1 MHTPENTGLH
11 FDLPKNRSSVIKV
24 IGVGGGGSNAVNF
37 MKLAGINGVDF
48 VVCNTDAQ
56 ALEHSPV
63 ETKIQLGQSLTEGLG
78 AGANP
83 EIGERAAL
91 ESADDI
97 KSLLA
102 TNTKMVFITAGMGG
116 GTGTGAAPV
125 IAKTAQE
132 MGILT
137 VGIVTLPFAFE
148 GNVRSRQA
156 EAGIEKLRA
165 NVDSLIVVNNNKL
178 REVYGNLGFKAGFN
192 KADEVLATA
201 ARGIAE
207 VITHHYRTN
216 IDLRDAKTVLAG
228 SGTALMGSFAAGGPN
243 RATDAIAGALDSPL
257 LNDNHIRGAKNVLLL
272 IVSGSNEHE
281 ITFDE
286 IGEINDFIQAEAGGQ
301 ANIIMGIGEDSSLGQ
316 AVQVTVIATG
326 FEANSIRAGLAPQE
340 EAKVVHSLDPFAE
353 RALRNAAFD
362 APLEPEAPKA
372 TAPQSVATPLLVE
385 EPMVAEA
392 PVQEPVA
399 AYLSAAETHEMV
411 AVDTRE
417 MSAADAPEVVAAE
430 INEAPSFAFDASPSL
445 FDFDDFIIRDA
456 APEIAPSHAP
466 EVALVSPFDLGA
478 DEAFARKDAGTAV
491 MEWDLPL
498 PAAGAEMNATN
509 VAEEVVETEYA
520 AVPTDEIPAETEVA
534 ASEEDGI
541 KRHTLD
547 QYLALEEALGIR
559 KHEAVAPS
567 EPPVPAHLRFEVK
580 TVNKP
585 APAVEDYVSSSA
597 TPDPLEQRVDDAMQ
611 QMAAERRKSLRA
623 FNHTFKNV
631 QRTGAEEY
639 AQVPAFQRAGVSVDH
654 SLISQQNPL
663 SGTAINGE
671 GDDLTFR
678 THNRF
683 LHDNVD

>member
-97 KSLLA
+97 KALLA

-125 IAKTAQE
+125 IAKAAQE

-243 RATDAIAGALDSPL
+243 RATEAIAGALDSPL

-286 IGEINDFIQAEAGGQ
+286 IGEINDFIQTEAGGQ

-340 EAKVVHSLDPFAE
+340 EAKVFHSLDPFAE

-362 APLEPEAPKA
+362 APLESDAPKA
-372 TAPQSVATPLLVE
+372 LTPAAAVPVE
-385 EPMVAEA
+385 EPIAAEVSVLEPSASYESAAVAAHEMEA
-392 PVQEPVA
+392 PEAFEPTDTHEIA
-399 AYLSAAETHEMV
+399 AAETQ
-411 AVDTRE
+411 
-417 MSAADAPEVVAAE
+417 
-430 INEAPSFAFDASPSL
+430 EAPSFAFDASPSL

-456 APEIAPSHAP
+456 APESVAIAP
-466 EVALVSPFDLGA
+466 EVDLVSPFDLGA
-478 DEAFARKDAGTAV
+478 DEAFARKDAGAPV

-498 PAAGAEMNATN
+498 PAADLN
-509 VAEEVVETEYA
+509 
-520 AVPTDEIPAETEVA
+520 PTDVADGVDELEHAELPTAEIPAETAVA
-534 ASEEDGI
+534 ASEEDGV

-559 KHEAVAPS
+559 KPAAVAPS

-580 TVNKP
+580 TLHTP

-597 TPDPLEQRVDDAMQ
+597 SPDPLEQRVEDAMQ
-611 QMAAERRKSLRA
+611 QMAADRRKSLRA

-639 AQVPAFQRAGVSVDH
+639 AQVPAFQRAGVAVDH

-663 SGTAINGE
+663 SSTSLNGE

>member
-97 KSLLA
+97 KALLA

-125 IAKTAQE
+125 IAKAAQE

-165 NVDSLIVVNNNKL
+165 TVDSLIVVNNNKL

-243 RATDAIAGALDSPL
+243 RATEAIAGALDSPL

-286 IGEINDFIQAEAGGQ
+286 IGEINDFIQTEAGGQ

-340 EAKVVHSLDPFAE
+340 EAKVFHSLDPFAE

-362 APLEPEAPKA
+362 APLESDAPKA
-372 TAPQSVATPLLVE
+372 STPVAAVPVE
-385 EPMVAEA
+385 EPIAAEVSVLEPSASYESAAGAAHEKAA
-392 PVQEPVA
+392 PQAFEPTDTHEIA
-399 AYLSAAETHEMV
+399 AAETQ
-411 AVDTRE
+411 
-417 MSAADAPEVVAAE
+417 
-430 INEAPSFAFDASPSL
+430 EAPSFAFDASPSL

-456 APEIAPSHAP
+456 APESVAIAP
-466 EVALVSPFDLGA
+466 EVDLVSPFDLGA
-478 DEAFARKDAGTAV
+478 DEAIARKDAGAPV

-498 PAAGAEMNATN
+498 PAADLN
-509 VAEEVVETEYA
+509 
-520 AVPTDEIPAETEVA
+520 PTDVADEVDEREHAELPTAEIPAETAVA
-534 ASEEDGI
+534 ASEEDGV

-559 KHEAVAPS
+559 KPAAVAPS

-580 TVNKP
+580 TLHTP

-597 TPDPLEQRVDDAMQ
+597 SPDPLEQRVEDAMQ
-611 QMAAERRKSLRA
+611 QMAADRRKSLRA

-639 AQVPAFQRAGVSVDH
+639 AQVPAFQRAGVAVDH

-663 SGTAINGE
+663 SSTSLNGE

>member
-97 KSLLA
+97 KALLA

-125 IAKTAQE
+125 IAKAAQE

-243 RATDAIAGALDSPL
+243 RATEAIAGALDSPL

-286 IGEINDFIQAEAGGQ
+286 IGEINDFIQTEAGGQ

-340 EAKVVHSLDPFAE
+340 EAKVFHSLDPFAE

-362 APLEPEAPKA
+362 APLESDAPKA
-372 TAPQSVATPLLVE
+372 STPVAAAPVE
-385 EPMVAEA
+385 EPTSVEVSVLEPSASYESAAVAAHEMEA
-392 PVQEPVA
+392 PEAFEPTDTHEIA
-399 AYLSAAETHEMV
+399 AAETQ
-411 AVDTRE
+411 
-417 MSAADAPEVVAAE
+417 
-430 INEAPSFAFDASPSL
+430 EAPSFAFDASPSL

-456 APEIAPSHAP
+456 APESVAIAP
-466 EVALVSPFDLGA
+466 EVDLVSPFDLGA
-478 DEAFARKDAGTAV
+478 DEAFARKDAGAPV

-498 PAAGAEMNATN
+498 PAADLN
-509 VAEEVVETEYA
+509 
-520 AVPTDEIPAETEVA
+520 PTDVADEVDELEHAELPTAEIPAETAVA
-534 ASEEDGI
+534 ASEEDGV

-559 KHEAVAPS
+559 KPAAVAPS

-580 TVNKP
+580 TLHTP

-597 TPDPLEQRVDDAMQ
+597 SPDPLEQRVEDAMQ
-611 QMAAERRKSLRA
+611 QMAADRRKSLRA

-639 AQVPAFQRAGVSVDH
+639 AQVPAFQRAGVAVDH

-663 SGTAINGE
+663 SSTSLNGE

>member
-1 MHTPENTGLH
+1 
-11 FDLPKNRSSVIKV
+11 
-24 IGVGGGGSNAVNF
+24 
-37 MKLAGINGVDF
+37 
-48 VVCNTDAQ
+48 
-56 ALEHSPV
+56 
-63 ETKIQLGQSLTEGLG
+63 
-78 AGANP
+78 
-83 EIGERAAL
+83 
-91 ESADDI
+91 
-97 KSLLA
+97 
-102 TNTKMVFITAGMGG
+102 MVFITAGMGG

-243 RATDAIAGALDSPL
+243 RATDAISGALDSPL

-286 IGEINDFIQAEAGGQ
+286 IGEINDFIQTEAGGQ

-340 EAKVVHSLDPFAE
+340 EAKVFHSLDPFAE

-362 APLEPEAPKA
+362 APLEQDAPKA
-372 TAPQSVATPLLVE
+372 TTAQSVATAVLVE
-385 EPMVAEA
+385 EPIAAEDSVLEPIAAEASVLEPIAAEA
-392 PVQEPVA
+392 PVLEPVA
-399 AYLSAAETHEMV
+399 TYESTAEIHEM
-411 AVDTRE
+411 A
-417 MSAADAPEVVAAE
+417 AADTD
-430 INEAPSFAFDASPSL
+430 EAPSFSFDASPSL

-456 APEIAPSHAP
+456 APETAPSNAP
-466 EVALVSPFDLGA
+466 EVALISPFDLGA
-478 DEAFARKDAGTAV
+478 DEAFARKGDGALV

-498 PAAGAEMNATN
+498 PAAGAETNPTN
-509 VAEEVVETEYA
+509 VDAEVIETEPTAVSA
-520 AVPTDEIPAETEVA
+520 AEIPAETVS
-534 ASEEDGI
+534 ASADEDGI

-567 EPPVPAHLRFEVK
+567 EPSVPAHLRFEVK

>member
-286 IGEINDFIQAEAGGQ
+286 IGEINDFIQSEAGGQ

-372 TAPQSVATPLLVE
+372 TAPQSVTTSLLME
-385 EPMVAEA
+385 EPMDVEA

-399 AYLSAAETHEMV
+399 AFESAAETHEMV
-411 AVDTRE
+411 ALDTRE

-478 DEAFARKDAGTAV
+478 DEAFARKDAGAAV

-498 PAAGAEMNATN
+498 PAAGSEMSATN

-520 AVPTDEIPAETEVA
+520 AVPTDKIPGETEVA

-559 KHEAVAPS
+559 KHEAVAPL

>member
-97 KSLLA
+97 KALLA

-125 IAKTAQE
+125 IAKAAQE

-243 RATDAIAGALDSPL
+243 RANEAIAGALDSPL

-286 IGEINDFIQAEAGGQ
+286 IGEINDFIQTEAGGQ

-340 EAKVVHSLDPFAE
+340 EAKVFHSLDPFAE

-362 APLEPEAPKA
+362 APLESDAPKA
-372 TAPQSVATPLLVE
+372 STPVAAVPVE
-385 EPMVAEA
+385 EPIAAEVSVLEPSASYESAAVAAHEMEA
-392 PVQEPVA
+392 PEAFEPTDTHEIA
-399 AYLSAAETHEMV
+399 AAETQ
-411 AVDTRE
+411 
-417 MSAADAPEVVAAE
+417 
-430 INEAPSFAFDASPSL
+430 EAPSFAFDASPSL

-456 APEIAPSHAP
+456 APESVAIAP
-466 EVALVSPFDLGA
+466 EVDLVSPFDLGA
-478 DEAFARKDAGTAV
+478 DEAFARKDAGAPV

-498 PAAGAEMNATN
+498 PAADLN
-509 VAEEVVETEYA
+509 
-520 AVPTDEIPAETEVA
+520 PTDVADEVDELEHAELPTAEIPAETAVA
-534 ASEEDGI
+534 ASEEDGV

-559 KHEAVAPS
+559 KPAAVAPS

-580 TVNKP
+580 TLHTP

-597 TPDPLEQRVDDAMQ
+597 SPDPLEQRVEDAMQ
-611 QMAAERRKSLRA
+611 QMAADRRKSLRA

-639 AQVPAFQRAGVSVDH
+639 AQVPAFQRAGVAVDH

-663 SGTAINGE
+663 SSTSLNGE

>member
-97 KSLLA
+97 KALLA

-125 IAKTAQE
+125 IAKAAQE

-243 RATDAIAGALDSPL
+243 RANEAIAGALDSPL

-286 IGEINDFIQAEAGGQ
+286 IGEINDFIQTEAGGQ

-340 EAKVVHSLDPFAE
+340 EAKVFHSLDPFAE

-362 APLEPEAPKA
+362 APLESDAPKA
-372 TAPQSVATPLLVE
+372 STPVAAAPVE
-385 EPMVAEA
+385 EPTSVEVSVLEPSASYESAAVAAHEMEA
-392 PVQEPVA
+392 PEAFEPTDTHEIA
-399 AYLSAAETHEMV
+399 AAETQ
-411 AVDTRE
+411 
-417 MSAADAPEVVAAE
+417 
-430 INEAPSFAFDASPSL
+430 EAPSFAFDASPSL

-456 APEIAPSHAP
+456 APESVAIAP
-466 EVALVSPFDLGA
+466 EVDLVSPFDLGA
-478 DEAFARKDAGTAV
+478 DEAFARKDAGAPV

-498 PAAGAEMNATN
+498 PAADLN
-509 VAEEVVETEYA
+509 
-520 AVPTDEIPAETEVA
+520 PTDVADEVDELEHAELPTAEIPAETAVA
-534 ASEEDGI
+534 ASEEYGV

-559 KHEAVAPS
+559 KPAAVAPS

-580 TVNKP
+580 TLHTP

-597 TPDPLEQRVDDAMQ
+597 SPDPLEQRVEDAMQ
-611 QMAAERRKSLRA
+611 QMAADRRKSLRA

-639 AQVPAFQRAGVSVDH
+639 AQVPAFQRAGVAVDH

-663 SGTAINGE
+663 SSTSLNGE

>member
-1 MHTPENTGLH
+1 
-11 FDLPKNRSSVIKV
+11 
-24 IGVGGGGSNAVNF
+24 
-37 MKLAGINGVDF
+37 
-48 VVCNTDAQ
+48 
-56 ALEHSPV
+56 
-63 ETKIQLGQSLTEGLG
+63 
-78 AGANP
+78 
-83 EIGERAAL
+83 
-91 ESADDI
+91 
-97 KSLLA
+97 
-102 TNTKMVFITAGMGG
+102 
-116 GTGTGAAPV
+116 
-125 IAKTAQE
+125 
-132 MGILT
+132 
-137 VGIVTLPFAFE
+137 
-148 GNVRSRQA
+148 
-156 EAGIEKLRA
+156 
-165 NVDSLIVVNNNKL
+165 
-178 REVYGNLGFKAGFN
+178 
-192 KADEVLATA
+192 
-201 ARGIAE
+201 
-207 VITHHYRTN
+207 
-216 IDLRDAKTVLAG
+216 
-228 SGTALMGSFAAGGPN
+228 
-243 RATDAIAGALDSPL
+243 LDSPL

-286 IGEINDFIQAEAGGQ
+286 IGEINDFIQTEAGGQ

-340 EAKVVHSLDPFAE
+340 EAKVFHSLDPFAE

-362 APLEPEAPKA
+362 APLEQDAPKA
-372 TAPQSVATPLLVE
+372 TPAQSVATAVLVE
-385 EPMVAEA
+385 DPIAAEDSVLEPIAAEASVLEPIATEA
-392 PVQEPVA
+392 PVLEPVA
-399 AYLSAAETHEMV
+399 TYESTAEIHEM
-411 AVDTRE
+411 A
-417 MSAADAPEVVAAE
+417 AADTD
-430 INEAPSFAFDASPSL
+430 EAPSFSFDASPSL

-456 APEIAPSHAP
+456 APETAPSNAP
-466 EVALVSPFDLGA
+466 EVALISPFDLGA
-478 DEAFARKDAGTAV
+478 DEAFARKGDGALV

-498 PAAGAEMNATN
+498 PAAGAETNPTN
-509 VAEEVVETEYA
+509 VDAEVIETEPTAVSA
-520 AVPTDEIPAETEVA
+520 AEIAAETVI
-534 ASEEDGI
+534 ASGDEDGI

-559 KHEAVAPS
+559 KHEAIAPS

-580 TVNKP
+580 TLNKP

>member
-1 MHTPENTGLH
+1 
-11 FDLPKNRSSVIKV
+11 
-24 IGVGGGGSNAVNF
+24 
-37 MKLAGINGVDF
+37 
-48 VVCNTDAQ
+48 
-56 ALEHSPV
+56 
-63 ETKIQLGQSLTEGLG
+63 LGQSLTEGLG

-97 KSLLA
+97 KALLA

-243 RATDAIAGALDSPL
+243 RATDAISGALDSPL

-286 IGEINDFIQAEAGGQ
+286 IGEINDFIQTEAGGQ

-340 EAKVVHSLDPFAE
+340 EAKVFHSLDPFAE

-362 APLEPEAPKA
+362 APLEQDAPKA
-372 TAPQSVATPLLVE
+372 TTAQSVATAVLVE
-385 EPMVAEA
+385 EPIAAEDSVLEPIAAEA
-392 PVQEPVA
+392 PVLEPVDT
-399 AYLSAAETHEMV
+399 YESTAEIHEM
-411 AVDTRE
+411 A
-417 MSAADAPEVVAAE
+417 AADTD
-430 INEAPSFAFDASPSL
+430 EAPSFSFDASPSL

-456 APEIAPSHAP
+456 APETAPSNAP
-466 EVALVSPFDLGA
+466 EVALISPFDLGA
-478 DEAFARKDAGTAV
+478 DEAFARKGDGALV

-498 PAAGAEMNATN
+498 PAAGAETNPTN
-509 VAEEVVETEYA
+509 VDAEVIETEPTAVSA
-520 AVPTDEIPAETEVA
+520 AEIAAETVI
-534 ASEEDGI
+534 ASGDEDGI

>member
-97 KSLLA
+97 KALLA

-125 IAKTAQE
+125 IAKAAQE

-243 RATDAIAGALDSPL
+243 RANEAIAGALDSPL

-286 IGEINDFIQAEAGGQ
+286 IGEINDFIQTEAGGQ

-340 EAKVVHSLDPFAE
+340 EAKVFHSLDPFAE

-362 APLEPEAPKA
+362 APLESDAPKA
-372 TAPQSVATPLLVE
+372 LTPAAAVPVE
-385 EPMVAEA
+385 EPIAAE
-392 PVQEPVA
+392 VSVLEPSASYESAAVA
-399 AYLSAAETHEMV
+399 AHEMAAPEAFEPTDTHEIAAAETQ
-411 AVDTRE
+411 
-417 MSAADAPEVVAAE
+417 
-430 INEAPSFAFDASPSL
+430 EAPSFAFDASPSL

-456 APEIAPSHAP
+456 APEAVASIAP
-466 EVALVSPFDLGA
+466 EVDLVSPFDLGA
-478 DEAFARKDAGTAV
+478 DEAFARKDAGAPV

-498 PAAGAEMNATN
+498 PAADLN
-509 VAEEVVETEYA
+509 
-520 AVPTDEIPAETEVA
+520 PTDVADEVDEREHAELPTAEIPAETAVA
-534 ASEEDGI
+534 ASEEDRV

-559 KHEAVAPS
+559 KPAAVAPS

-580 TVNKP
+580 TLHTP

-597 TPDPLEQRVDDAMQ
+597 SPDPLEQRVEDAMQ
-611 QMAAERRKSLRA
+611 QMAADRRKSLRA

-639 AQVPAFQRAGVSVDH
+639 AQVPAFQRAGVAVDH

-663 SGTAINGE
+663 SSTSLNGE

>member
-24 IGVGGGGSNAVNF
+24 IGVGGGGSNAVNY

-97 KSLLA
+97 KALLA

-125 IAKTAQE
+125 IAKAAQE

-201 ARGIAE
+201 ARSIAE

-243 RATDAIAGALDSPL
+243 RANEAIAGALDSPL

-286 IGEINDFIQAEAGGQ
+286 IGEINDFIQPEAGGQ

-340 EAKVVHSLDPFAE
+340 EAKVFHSLDPFAE

-362 APLEPEAPKA
+362 APLESDAPKA
-372 TAPQSVATPLLVE
+372 STPVAAVPVE
-385 EPMVAEA
+385 EPIAAEVSVLEPSASYESAAVAAHEMEA
-392 PVQEPVA
+392 PEAFEPTDTHEIA
-399 AYLSAAETHEMV
+399 AAETQ
-411 AVDTRE
+411 
-417 MSAADAPEVVAAE
+417 
-430 INEAPSFAFDASPSL
+430 EAPSFAFDASPSL

-456 APEIAPSHAP
+456 APESVAIAP
-466 EVALVSPFDLGA
+466 EVDLVSPFDLGA
-478 DEAFARKDAGTAV
+478 DEAFARKDAGAPV

-498 PAAGAEMNATN
+498 PAADLN
-509 VAEEVVETEYA
+509 
-520 AVPTDEIPAETEVA
+520 PTDVADEVDELEHAELPTAEIPAETAVA
-534 ASEEDGI
+534 ASEEDRV

-559 KHEAVAPS
+559 KPAAVAPS

-580 TVNKP
+580 TLHTP

-597 TPDPLEQRVDDAMQ
+597 SPDPLEQRVEDAMQ
-611 QMAAERRKSLRA
+611 QMAADRRKSLRA

-639 AQVPAFQRAGVSVDH
+639 AQVPAFQRAGVAVDH

-663 SGTAINGE
+663 SSTSLNGE

>member
-97 KSLLA
+97 KALLA

-243 RATDAIAGALDSPL
+243 RATDAISGALDSPL

-286 IGEINDFIQAEAGGQ
+286 IGEINDFIQAEAGGH

-316 AVQVTVIATG
+316 SVQVTVIATG

-340 EAKVVHSLDPFAE
+340 EAKVFHSLDPFAE
-353 RALRNAAFD
+353 RALRNAPFD
-362 APLEPEAPKA
+362 APLEQEAPKA
-372 TAPQSVATPLLVE
+372 IASTAVLVE
-385 EPMVAEA
+385 EPIAAEAFFLEPLAAEA
-392 PVQEPVA
+392 PVLEPVA
-399 AYLSAAETHEMV
+399 TYESAAEIHEM
-411 AVDTRE
+411 
-417 MSAADAPEVVAAE
+417 AADTD
-430 INEAPSFAFDASPSL
+430 EAPSFSFDASPSL

-456 APEIAPSHAP
+456 APETAPSNAP
-466 EVALVSPFDLGA
+466 EVALISPFDLGA
-478 DEAFARKDAGTAV
+478 DEAFARKGDGALV

-498 PAAGAEMNATN
+498 PAAGAETNPTN
-509 VAEEVVETEYA
+509 VDAEVVETEPTAVSA
-520 AVPTDEIPAETEVA
+520 AEIAAETVI
-534 ASEEDGI
+534 ASGDEDGI

>member
-97 KSLLA
+97 KALLA

-243 RATDAIAGALDSPL
+243 RATDAISGALDSPL

-286 IGEINDFIQAEAGGQ
+286 IGEINDFIQTEAGGQ

-340 EAKVVHSLDPFAE
+340 EAKVFHSLDPFAE
-353 RALRNAAFD
+353 RALRNAPFD
-362 APLEPEAPKA
+362 APLEQEAPKA
-372 TAPQSVATPLLVE
+372 IASTAVLVE
-385 EPMVAEA
+385 EPIAAEAFFLEPLAAEA
-392 PVQEPVA
+392 PVLEPVA
-399 AYLSAAETHEMV
+399 TYESAAEIHEM
-411 AVDTRE
+411 
-417 MSAADAPEVVAAE
+417 AADTD
-430 INEAPSFAFDASPSL
+430 EAPSFSFDASPSL

-456 APEIAPSHAP
+456 TPETAPSNAP
-466 EVALVSPFDLGA
+466 EVALISPFDLGA
-478 DEAFARKDAGTAV
+478 DEAFARKGAGAPV

-498 PAAGAEMNATN
+498 PAAGAEINPTN
-509 VAEEVVETEYA
+509 VDEDAIETEYA
-520 AVPTDEIPAETEVA
+520 AVPTAEIPAETVS
-534 ASEEDGI
+534 ASGDEDGI

>member
-286 IGEINDFIQAEAGGQ
+286 IGEINDFIQAEAGGH

-372 TAPQSVATPLLVE
+372 TAPQSVATALLVE
-385 EPMVAEA
+385 EPMAAEA

-417 MSAADAPEVVAAE
+417 MSAADAPEIVAAE

-456 APEIAPSHAP
+456 APESVAIAP
-466 EVALVSPFDLGA
+466 EVDLVSPFDLGA
-478 DEAFARKDAGTAV
+478 DEAFARKDAGAPV

-498 PAAGAEMNATN
+498 PAADLN
-509 VAEEVVETEYA
+509 
-520 AVPTDEIPAETEVA
+520 PTDVADEVDELEHAELPTAEIPAETAVA
-534 ASEEDGI
+534 ASEEDGV

-559 KHEAVAPS
+559 KPAAVAPS

-580 TVNKP
+580 TLHTP

-597 TPDPLEQRVDDAMQ
+597 SPDPLEQRVEDAMQ
-611 QMAAERRKSLRA
+611 QMAADRRKSLRA

-639 AQVPAFQRAGVSVDH
+639 AQVPAFQRAGVAVDH

-663 SGTAINGE
+663 SSTSLNGE

>member
-97 KSLLA
+97 KALLA

-125 IAKTAQE
+125 IAKAAQE

-243 RATDAIAGALDSPL
+243 RATEAIAGALDSPL

-286 IGEINDFIQAEAGGQ
+286 IGEINDFIQTEAGGQ

-340 EAKVVHSLDPFAE
+340 EAKVFHSLDPFAE

-362 APLEPEAPKA
+362 APLESDAPKA
-372 TAPQSVATPLLVE
+372 STPVAAAPVE
-385 EPMVAEA
+385 EPTSVEVSLLEPSASYESAAVAAHEMEA
-392 PVQEPVA
+392 PEAFEPTDTHEIA
-399 AYLSAAETHEMV
+399 AAETQ
-411 AVDTRE
+411 
-417 MSAADAPEVVAAE
+417 
-430 INEAPSFAFDASPSL
+430 EAPSFAFDASPSL

-456 APEIAPSHAP
+456 APEAVASIAP
-466 EVALVSPFDLGA
+466 EVDLVSPFDLGA
-478 DEAFARKDAGTAV
+478 DEAFARKDAGAPV

-498 PAAGAEMNATN
+498 PAADLN
-509 VAEEVVETEYA
+509 
-520 AVPTDEIPAETEVA
+520 PTDVADEVDELEHAELPTAEIPAETAVA
-534 ASEEDGI
+534 ASEEHGV

-559 KHEAVAPS
+559 KPVAVAPS

-580 TVNKP
+580 TLHTP

-597 TPDPLEQRVDDAMQ
+597 SPDPLEQRVEDAMQ
-611 QMAAERRKSLRA
+611 QMAADRRKSLRA

-639 AQVPAFQRAGVSVDH
+639 AQVPAFQRAGVAVDH

-663 SGTAINGE
+663 SNTSLNGE

>member
-1 MHTPENTGLH
+1 MHTPENTGLQ

-37 MKLAGINGVDF
+37 MKLSGINGVDF

-125 IAKTAQE
+125 IAKVAQE

-243 RATDAIAGALDSPL
+243 RATEAIAGALDSPL

-340 EAKVVHSLDPFAE
+340 EAKVIYNLDPFAE

-362 APLEPEAPKA
+362 APLEPEAQKA
-372 TAPQSVATPLLVE
+372 TTPQYAAAAVLVE
-385 EPMVAEA
+385 ESIAVEA
-392 PVQEPVA
+392 PVLEP
-399 AYLSAAETHEMV
+399 SAFHEVTLETSKITAVEPHEMSPSD
-411 AVDTRE
+411 AHE
-417 MSAADAPEVVAAE
+417 IDAPET
-430 INEAPSFAFDASPSL
+430 NTTPSFSFDASPSL

-456 APEIAPSHAP
+456 AADPVPFSAP
-466 EVALVSPFDLGA
+466 EVALISPFDLGA
-478 DEAFARKDAGTAV
+478 DEAFARKGAGAPV

-498 PAAGAEMNATN
+498 PTANAESNPTN
-509 VAEEVVETEYA
+509 VATEAIETEHD
-520 AVPTDEIPAETEVA
+520 AVLTAEIPADIA
-534 ASEEDGI
+534 IDSGEDGI

-547 QYLALEEALGIR
+547 QYLALEEALGVR
-559 KHEAVAPS
+559 KPAVEPS

-580 TVNKP
+580 TVHTP

-597 TPDPLEQRVDDAMQ
+597 TPDPLEQRVEDAMQ

-639 AQVPAFQRAGVSVDH
+639 AQVPAFQRAGVAVDH

-663 SGTAINGE
+663 SSTALNGE
-671 GDDLTFR
+671 GDELTFR